1 MIRYFRMLLLV
12 LSLVAAVPQGARYL
26 LSFSL
31 LDRVSYRFV
40 GGSTTSMVQASTQL
54 STLLL
59 LSVRQIVLRDIP
71 RIAIADY
78 K

>member
-1 MIRYFRMLLLV
+1 MIRNFRMLLV
-12 LSLVAAVPQGARYL
+12 LSLVAAVPLGARYL

-31 LDRVSYRFV
+31 LDRISYRFV